1 MNWRA
6 IRAVVRKDLKVVG
19 QSKMVM
25 LPLILVPLL
34 LLVVM
39 PLAMTLPIVLSPDS
53 MTGTSSD
60 MQELFDM
67 LPAGLSQEFEG
78 MGDVEVW
85 VRFTLL
91 YMYAPLFLVIP
102 LMVASVIAADSFVGE
117 KERKTIEA
125 VLHSPITDQE
135 LLIAKMLSALIPA
148 MLVALISF
156 VLYAI
161 VANVTS
167 WFALKQI
174 IFPTVM
180 WVVLIFWVTP
190 AAAGLG
196 LGSIVVVSTRVKT
209 FQEAY
214 QIGGMMVL
222 PIVGLVLGQ
231 SFGLLYF
238 SVLMTLLV
246 GLVLWLVDGVI
257 FWFGSKIFRRSELIT
272 RL

>member
-1 MNWRA
+1 MF
-6 IRAVVRKDLKVVG
+6 
-19 QSKMVM
+19 
-25 LPLILVPLL
+25 LIV
-34 LLVVM
+34 
-39 PLAMTLPIVLSPDS
+39 
-53 MTGTSSD
+53 
-60 MQELFDM
+60 
-67 LPAGLSQEFEG
+67 
-78 MGDVEVW
+78 
-85 VRFTLL
+85 
-91 YMYAPLFLVIP
+91 P

-135 LLIAKMLSALIPA
+135 LLVAKMLSALIPA

-161 VANVTS
+161 VANVAGWIT
-167 WFALKQI
+167 LKRL
-174 IFPTVM
+174 IFPTVT
-180 WVVLIFWVTP
+180 WIVLILWVTP

-196 LGSIVVVSTRVKT
+196 LGSIVLVSTRVKT

-238 SVLMTLLV
+238 NVLLTLLV
-246 GLVLWLVDGVI
+246 GLVLWLVDGGM

>member
-34 LLVVM
+34 MLVIL
-39 PLAMTLPIVLSPDS
+39 PLGMTLPIVLSPEIAEA
-53 MTGTSSD
+53 SSD
-60 MQELFDM
+60 IDELVEM
-67 LPAGLSQEFEG
+67 LPEGLGEEFAE
-78 MGDVEVW
+78 MARAEVW

-91 YMYAPLFLVIP
+91 YMYAPLFLIVP
-102 LMVASVIAADSFVGE
+102 VMVASVIAADSFVGE

-125 VLHSPITDQE
+125 VLHSPITDEE
-135 LLIAKMLSALIPA
+135 LLVAKMLSAWIPA

-156 VLYAI
+156 VLYTI
-161 VANVTS
+161 VANVAGWIT
-167 WFALKQI
+167 LKQI
-174 IFPTVM
+174 IFPTLT
-180 WVVLIFWVTP
+180 WIILILWVTP

-196 LGSIVVVSTRVKT
+196 LGAIVLVSTRVKT

-222 PIVGLVLGQ
+222 PIVALVLGQ
-231 SFGLLYF
+231 SFGLIYF
-238 SVLMTLLV
+238 SPLLTLLL
-246 GLVLWLVDGVI
+246 GLILWLIDGVI

>member
-1 MNWRA
+1 
-6 IRAVVRKDLKVVG
+6 
-19 QSKMVM
+19 
-25 LPLILVPLL
+25 LL
-34 LLVVM
+34 LLVIM
-39 PLAMTLPIVLSPDS
+39 PLATTLPIALSPEIAES
-53 MTGTSSD
+53 SSD
-60 MQELFDM
+60 VQEMIEM
-67 LPAGLSQEFEG
+67 LPAGLSEEFAGLGGAEA
-78 MGDVEVW
+78 W

-91 YMYAPLFLVIP
+91 YMYAPMFLIIP

-135 LLIAKMLSALIPA
+135 LLVAKMLSAWIPA
-148 MLVALISF
+148 MIVALISF

-161 VANVTS
+161 VANLAGWIT
-167 WFALKQI
+167 LKQF
-174 IFPTVM
+174 IFPTVT
-180 WVVLIFWVTP
+180 WIVLIFWVTP

-196 LGSIVVVSTRVKT
+196 LGSVVLISTRVKT

-238 SVLMTLLV
+238 SVLLTLLV
-246 GLVLWLVDGVI
+246 GLILWLIDGVM